1 KMSVRGTTPTAVSAK
16 VWPSAE
22 QEPVAWQRSTTD
34 NTAGFQAAGSV
45 GLFSW
50 LPAASQAN
58 APVIT
63 SIHGFTATKN

>member
-58 APVIT
+58 APIVVAVDLFAVT
-63 SIHGFTATKN
+63 SD